1 MAADVKHYVISCSVC
16 QLTKPSQKKAA
27 GLMVPIVPQKP
38 WEYVGVDFVGPLPR
52 TPTGNAYLIVFVDYL
67 TKWVEASA
75 VKEATSQVAAGK
87 FVTDIFAR
95 HGTPTYLISDRGS
108 PFVSELFEHVV
119 SALGSVHRL
128 TTAYHPQTNATERV
142 NRTLKTAIRAYVGDK
157 HTSWDKFLP
166 QICFALRTAPHDST
180 GLTPA
185 MMLYGRELD
194 TPLDLITQPS
204 TAGVDE
210 PGVPYPETLRAS
222 LQEAHDHA
230 KAALDY
236 SHDRQKHYY
245 DLRHR
250 HATFRVGD
258 LVRVKTHPRSNAQS
272 NFTAKLAPL
281 FQGPLCVSQRLSDVN
296 YRLTWVDSGVDA
308 GVYHVVNMQPF
319 HTWDSLTSKEHSVS
333 SCPQHEEEG
342 FQEQSEGGDE
352 SSTAGGET
360 LPEGSKGHLQEEG
373 GAEVGEEQYE
383 GGLEWCENH
392 HRPQHQEK
400 HSGGDCG
407 EGKRT

>member
-1 MAADVKHYVISCSVC
+1 MNSVLAGLIYKTCAVYLDDIVIASPTFEQHLVDLEEVLGRLQAAGLSLKLKKCQFCLDEFTFLGYRITSSGVKPDPDKVKAVKEFDTPTSVKHVRQFLGLTAGHLGVSKTLARLRFRFFWPKMAADVKRYVISCSVC

-27 GLMVPIVPQKP
+27 GLMVPIVPQIP
-38 WEYVGVDFVGPLPR
+38 WQYVGVDFVGPLPP

-128 TTAYHPQTNATERV
+128 TMAYHPQTNATERV

-166 QICFALRTAPHDST
+166 QICFALRNASHDST
-180 GLTPA
+180 GMTPA

-236 SHDRQKHYY
+236 SYTVVAKRFENCI
-245 DLRHR
+245 
-250 HATFRVGD
+250 TIG
-258 LVRVKTHPRSNAQS
+258 TWRSCCLSFYNSILPALQNVMRS
-272 NFTAKLAPL
+272 DQMNCIIL
-281 FQGPLCVSQRLSDVN
+281 LC
-296 YRLTWVDSGVDA
+296 
-308 GVYHVVNMQPF
+308 
-319 HTWDSLTSKEHSVS
+319 
-333 SCPQHEEEG
+333 HE
-342 FQEQSEGGDE
+342 
-352 SSTAGGET
+352 
-360 LPEGSKGHLQEEG
+360 
-373 GAEVGEEQYE
+373 
-383 GGLEWCENH
+383 N
-392 HRPQHQEK
+392 
-400 HSGGDCG
+400 
-407 EGKRT
+407 